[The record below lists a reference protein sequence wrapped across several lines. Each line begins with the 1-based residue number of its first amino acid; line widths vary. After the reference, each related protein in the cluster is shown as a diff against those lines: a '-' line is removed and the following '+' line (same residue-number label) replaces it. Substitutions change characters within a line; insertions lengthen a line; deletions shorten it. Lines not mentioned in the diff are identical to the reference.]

1 MSSQKFQLLCS
12 ASVAA
17 IISVG
22 PALAQTSVS
31 HDKIDAMEAQIN
43 ALQQELRAVKSKVNN
58 AEKTAEKAYAAAP
71 PAVKNPLPPPAPPSG
86 VAKMSPGNRPSI
98 CTVDGQNCVG
108 LTARLHFDVGGYDY
122 RPNTGNSIQ
131 HVDDGVNARRA
142 RFGVLGTFM
151 GDWNYG
157 LVLDSGGTSDGHGGT
172 IATDT
177 GKIGLLPGGIISTIQ
192 SAFVSYQGIKG
203 TVDVPRPAM
212 PYKGAPPPAPVSS
225 WGTALEVG
233 YMDSFWSL
241 DEATSSNDIMF
252 LERASAQVIAS
263 NIAAG
268 DFRSQAGA
276 RYWSDWLWLGAYAT
290 GPVTGAVHNGTGSS
304 SAKQT
309 PSATEQWGGYARG
322 ALHWTS
328 NDKLVTVHVGG
339 GAEALFKSIYDR
351 VAGTHPLTFSDRP
364 EIRIDPSFTIL
375 STGGLTDVRHA
386 QVYNVE
392 GAASVGPVFF
402 QGEYFWFN
410 VDRFFNPSARFEGG
424 YAQASWVITGESRT
438 YNNPQAAFNGVVPK
452 DPFSLKGG
460 GWGAWEI
467 AGRYSYMNLNDHLPN
482 FSGAGGGALGGGQP
496 GGKQQVTTVGLN
508 WYVNRNMRFMLDYL
522 HGKIDKTDTVKNP
535 SDVGAKFDAVALR
548 TQFAF

>member
-1 MSSQKFQLLCS
+1 MSSQKFQLLCA

-71 PAVKNPLPPPAPPSG
+71 PAVKNPLPPPPSG

-304 SAKQT
+304 SA
-309 PSATEQWGGYARG
+309 
-322 ALHWTS
+322 
-328 NDKLVTVHVGG
+328 
-339 GAEALFKSIYDR
+339 
-351 VAGTHPLTFSDRP
+351 FSDRP

-424 YAQASWVITGESRT
+424 YAQASWMITGESRT
-438 YNNPQAAFNGVVPK
+438 YNNPQAAFNGVAPK

-467 AGRYSYMNLNDHLPN
+467 AGRYSYMNLNDHLPILG
-482 FSGAGGGALGGGQP
+482 SGAGGGQP
-496 GGKQQVTTVGLN
+496 GGKQQVATIGLN

-522 HGKIDKTDTVKNP
+522 HGKIDKTDTTKTP